1 MQTDSS
7 AMPMTSFDSPFAP
20 LSERDVTRL
29 VLEHPFAWL
38 VTAADGNF
46 AATPLPIR
54 PVVDDTGRIT
64 GLLGH
69 FARRNPQVE
78 LLRRVP
84 RTLMLFMG
92 PHGYMSSSWLADR
105 TRAPTWN
112 YASAQF
118 VVDIEFTEDPAATRD
133 VVRDLVGAMEA
144 GRPDAWSIE
153 DMGARYARL
162 QSGIIA
168 FRAHIRERRVKF
180 KLGQDERD
188 AEYVEMIDALQ
199 AGGQHGLLEWMQ
211 RCNPDR
217 ASGR

>member
-1 MQTDSS
+1 
-7 AMPMTSFDSPFAP
+7 MTTFDSPFAAP
-20 LSERDVTRL
+20 SERDVTRL

-38 VTAADGNF
+38 VTAADGEF

-54 PVVDDTGRIT
+54 PVVDQTGRIT
-64 GLLGH
+64 ELLGH
-69 FARRNPQVE
+69 FARRNPHVDVV
-78 LLRRVP
+78 RRVP

-92 PHGYMSSSWLADR
+92 PHGYLSSSWLTDR

-118 VVDIEFTEDPAATRD
+118 VVDIEFTEDPAATREI
-133 VVRDLVGAMEA
+133 VRDLVGAMEA
-144 GRPDAWSIE
+144 GRPRAWTIE
-153 DMGARYARL
+153 DMGPRYDRL

-188 AEYVEMIDALQ
+188 AEYVEMVDALQ
-199 AGGQHGLLEWMQ
+199 AGGHDGLLEWMR
-211 RCNPDR
+211 RCNPNR
-217 ASGR
+217 ASHHS